1 MKLQKILF
9 ILLVVTLLAS
19 SAAIVEADDFDWMND
34 YNIRAEASQS
44 GFRASLATRF
54 TIGDTQIKVVLSNVE
69 RPADAYMVLRL
80 AEMSAK
86 PTEYVLKRYKAKKGK
101 GWGAL
106 AKSLGIKPGSKEFH
120 ALKRGSGFYRDFY
133 DDKDE
138 GKGKNKHKG
147 KGKNKHNGKG

>member
-1 MKLQKILF
+1 MKIQKILF
-9 ILLVVTLLAS
+9 IVLVVTLLAS

-34 YNIRAEASQS
+34 VNIRAKASQS

-54 TIGDTQIKVVLSNVE
+54 TIGDTQVNVVLSNVE

-86 PTEYVLKRYKAKKGK
+86 PTQYVIEKYKAGK
-101 GWGAL
+101 GQGWGVL

-120 ALKRGSGFYRDFY
+120 ALKSGRDLY
-133 DDKDE
+133 NDKDKGNGKNRSKGKAKGN
-138 GKGKNKHKG
+138 GKGKV
-147 KGKNKHNGKG
+147 